1 MKPGQDAGQVAAQL
15 VSGSVCLRPGA
26 GRRGWDSRTLAAP
39 ASATPTSFHSVS
51 KTFFFAKQMQGDQT
65 NIKRERE
72 RDTKRDRIARV
83 PHSHRSLR

>member
-51 KTFFFAKQMQGDQT
+51 KTFFLPNKCKEIKQILKEKEKETQ
-65 NIKRERE
+65 RE
-72 RDTKRDRIARV
+72 TG
-83 PHSHRSLR
+83 